1 MLGEALA
8 VLCALSWAFS
18 VVLFKKA
25 ELSADV
31 SPQSI
36 NLFKNVMALPLLLV
50 TMAVMGEG
58 FQWDR
63 SLEDWLGLGAS
74 GVIGIAVGDT
84 LYFMALR
91 RLGPGMLAIVETSF
105 SPSVVI
111 FSILLLDEVVGVSF
125 LAGASLILGGVVIAT
140 LGAQKEPDQAA
151 GGGISIPGV
160 TVGIAAAVTVAFG
173 FVIAKPALS
182 RSGLVE
188 GTTVRLVFGV
198 LAQLLWIL
206 PRRDRGEVLWI
217 LKPHPVWKALLPGAF
232 IGSYIAM
239 LLWLGGL
246 KYTDA
251 SVAALLN
258 QLTVVFTIVMGGVA
272 LGELV
277 ALGEWLTRA
286 RVIGAAAARCGAVLV
301 VLTGD

>member
-31 SPQSI
+31 SPQSL

-50 TMAVMGEG
+50 TMAVMGEQ

-63 SLEDWLGLGAS
+63 SLEDWLGLAAS
-74 GVIGIAVGDT
+74 GVIGIAIGDT
-84 LYFMALR
+84 LYFAALR
-91 RLGPGMLAIVETSF
+91 RLGPGMLAIVETAF
-105 SPSVVI
+105 SPAVVI
-111 FSILLLDEVVGVSF
+111 FSILLLDEVVGMSF
-125 LAGASLILGGVVIAT
+125 LAGASLIMGGVVIAT
-140 LGAQKEPDQAA
+140 LGDINTSEPGA
-151 GGGISIPGV
+151 GSSISLPGV
-160 TVGIAAAVTVAFG
+160 TVGVVAAVTVAFG

-188 GTTVRLVFGV
+188 GTTVRLVFG
-198 LAQLLWIL
+198 LIAQLLWIL
-206 PRRDRGEVLWI
+206 PRRSRGDVLWI
-217 LKPHPVWKALLPGAF
+217 LKPHPVWRALLPGAF
-232 IGSYIAM
+232 IGSYVAM

-258 QLTVVFTIVMGGVA
+258 QLTVVFTIAMGVMA
-272 LGELV
+272 LGER
-277 ALGEWLTRA
+277 LTRG
-286 RVIGAAAARCGAVLV
+286 RVIGAAAALCGAVLIV
-301 VLTGD
+301 VTGGG

>member
-1 MLGEALA
+1 MLGESLA
-8 VLCALSWAFS
+8 VLCALSWAIS

-31 SPQSI
+31 SPQSL
-36 NLFKNVMALPLLLV
+36 NLFKNVMALPLLLL
-50 TMAVMGEG
+50 TMVVMGEQ

-63 SLEDWLGLGAS
+63 SAEDWLGLAVS

-84 LYFMALR
+84 LYFAALR

-105 SPSVVI
+105 SPAVVI
-111 FSILLLDEVVGVSF
+111 FSILLLDEVIGLSF
-125 LAGASLILGGVVIAT
+125 LGGASLILGGVVIAT
-140 LGAQKEPDQAA
+140 LGDMSSSDEESGP
-151 GGGISIPGV
+151 SVSLPGV
-160 TVGIAAAVTVAFG
+160 TVGIIAAVMVAFG

-188 GTTVRLVFGV
+188 GTTVRLIFGV
-198 LAQLLWIL
+198 VAQLLWIL
-206 PRRDRGEVLWI
+206 PRRSRADVLWI
-217 LKPHPVWKALLPGAF
+217 LKPHPVWRSLLPGAF
-232 IGSYIAM
+232 IGSYVAM

-258 QLTVVFTIVMGGVA
+258 QLTVVFTIAMGVA
-272 LGELV
+272 TLGER
-277 ALGEWLTRA
+277 LTRG
-286 RVIGAAAARCGAVLV
+286 RVIGAAAALCGAVV
-301 VLTGD
+301 IVLTGGA